1 MSVHS
6 PSPNQT
12 SFPSQNQPDS
22 LPVTRLRRTESD
34 VWKLSLVAS
43 RTSNAVIITDANGR
57 IEWVNE
63 GFCRITEYAAEEVIG
78 QKPGD
83 LLQGPDTDPDTVLFM
98 REKIAKQEGF
108 QVEVINYS
116 KSKRPYWIEAEIQP
130 VYDEHGQ
137 LTNFIAIES
146 DITNRKAQESAL
158 RQAKEAAETAY
169 QTLQQRENEA
179 RQLALIARYTDN
191 AVIITDARGFIEWTN
206 EAFTKITGYT
216 SADAAGKKPGDLLQ
230 GPETDPET
238 IRFMQKE
245 MAALRPFNCELINY
259 TKDNIPYW
267 IEIEVQPVFDEQG
280 KLLNFVAIESDITVR
295 KAYEDGL
302 KKAKEEAEAAT
313 QAKSEFLAM
322 MSHEIRT
329 PMNGVIGMTSLLLDT
344 HLSKEQGEFVDTIR
358 SSADSLLTIINDILD
373 FSKIESGQ
381 MEMEEH
387 PLDLEQCVNEAL
399 DLLAPK
405 AFQKKLELAYF
416 INPDVPIFI
425 KSDVTRIRQILVN
438 LVSNAIKF
446 TQKGDIFISVDAQ
459 HLAHQ
464 RYEIQVSVKD
474 TGIGIPLERLDRL
487 FKPFSQV
494 DASTTRRY
502 GGTGLGLA
510 ISQRLSEI
518 LGGRMWVESELGVGS
533 TFHFTFHASKTERQL
548 PQHLYSNQRGLNGK
562 NVLIVD
568 DNQTNQRILGLYAE
582 RWGMTPNIASSGPAA
597 LQELEQEKRFD
608 AAWIDLQMPDM
619 DGFTLA
625 QKMKALLGEN
635 RFPLFL
641 LTSIVDTGI
650 RRRSRELGFAACI
663 NKPIKMSELYDNLI
677 EHFGADKVKEHSP
690 EEASLFN
697 SAMGKEHPLSILLAE
712 DNVVNQ
718 KVAMRM
724 LSRLGYRADV
734 AANGLEAITAV
745 QRQNYDLILMDMHMP
760 EMDGLEATRQIRQML
775 PAERQPHIVAMT
787 AAVLEDDRRQC
798 AEAGMDSYMSKPVRV
813 EELISMLRESTPVAA
828 H

>member
-98 REKIAKQEGF
+98 HEKIAKQEGF

-313 QAKSEFLAM
+313 QA
-322 MSHEIRT
+322 
-329 PMNGVIGMTSLLLDT
+329 
-344 HLSKEQGEFVDTIR
+344 
-358 SSADSLLTIINDILD
+358 
-373 FSKIESGQ
+373 
-381 MEMEEH
+381 
-387 PLDLEQCVNEAL
+387 
-399 DLLAPK
+399 
-405 AFQKKLELAYF
+405 
-416 INPDVPIFI
+416 
-425 KSDVTRIRQILVN
+425 
-438 LVSNAIKF
+438 
-446 TQKGDIFISVDAQ
+446 
-459 HLAHQ
+459 
-464 RYEIQVSVKD
+464 
-474 TGIGIPLERLDRL
+474 
-487 FKPFSQV
+487 
-494 DASTTRRY
+494 
-502 GGTGLGLA
+502 
-510 ISQRLSEI
+510 
-518 LGGRMWVESELGVGS
+518 
-533 TFHFTFHASKTERQL
+533 
-548 PQHLYSNQRGLNGK
+548 
-562 NVLIVD
+562 
-568 DNQTNQRILGLYAE
+568 
-582 RWGMTPNIASSGPAA
+582 
-597 LQELEQEKRFD
+597 
-608 AAWIDLQMPDM
+608 
-619 DGFTLA
+619 
-625 QKMKALLGEN
+625 
-635 RFPLFL
+635 
-641 LTSIVDTGI
+641 
-650 RRRSRELGFAACI
+650 
-663 NKPIKMSELYDNLI
+663 
-677 EHFGADKVKEHSP
+677 
-690 EEASLFN
+690 
-697 SAMGKEHPLSILLAE
+697 
-712 DNVVNQ
+712 
-718 KVAMRM
+718 
-724 LSRLGYRADV
+724 
-734 AANGLEAITAV
+734 
-745 QRQNYDLILMDMHMP
+745 
-760 EMDGLEATRQIRQML
+760 
-775 PAERQPHIVAMT
+775 
-787 AAVLEDDRRQC
+787 
-798 AEAGMDSYMSKPVRV
+798 
-813 EELISMLRESTPVAA
+813 
-828 H
+828 